1 MFSTQE
7 IAKAFLQ
14 DILEGRLALT
24 AQARCACISEK
35 RGNFCSGCMSA
46 WRDLRDLFNERTLEK
61 KSKLTGLLQDPSV
74 WNEVKLKLGL
84 TAQ

>member
-1 MFSTQE
+1 
-7 IAKAFLQ
+7 
-14 DILEGRLALT
+14 
-24 AQARCACISEK
+24 
-35 RGNFCSGCMSA
+35 MSA
-46 WRDLRDLFNERTLEK
+46 WHDLRDLFNERTLEK